1 MNCEPHLFWGMEE
14 ILNCKGC
21 SIEAVSDK
29 DVIQAFVDELVVAI
43 EMEKQGDSRIE
54 LFGEGHL
61 KGYTL
66 VQLIK
71 TSSIVFHFCEES
83 GNCYGNIF
91 SCKRFSPL
99 KVQEVVLKHFKPKS
113 IQTMELDRGC

>member
-43 EMEKQGDSRIE
+43 EMEHMTLKLSCE
-54 LFGEGHL
+54 LKDGG
-61 KGYTL
+61 G
-66 VQLIK
+66 V
-71 TSSIVFHFCEES
+71 S
-83 GNCYGNIF
+83 
-91 SCKRFSPL
+91 
-99 KVQEVVLKHFKPKS
+99 
-113 IQTMELDRGC
+113 